1 VRRARAVLV
10 LVAFAAACADAGA
23 RGPAASRE
31 ERVHPSAPRGV
42 EAARDRAS
50 VPRGVEPA
58 DDRVWLALE
67 DAGRTALVDVGDR
80 RVVERY
86 RTPGGPHNLTV
97 APDGTVTVA
106 LWRSGRVALI
116 QDGRVRF
123 VRLGGAPH
131 DVKAA
136 GRLVVV
142 ANQGDARVDRV
153 RLDGRR
159 FASVPL
165 RADPHDLAIA
175 PGGRRAWVT
184 LEGSDDL
191 AVVDL
196 RHGRVLRYVSTGRAP
211 HDLLFAPDG
220 RLWVTDWGGA
230 LHVFDGG
237 RLVRSIPLGVE
248 AHHLAFT
255 PDGRE
260 AWITDHGAHRVY
272 VLSVRPV
279 RVLRSLPF
287 PGEPHHVAVTADGRW
302 AAVADHEH
310 GRLVVFGVPRHRR
323 VATIPVGVG
332 PHGVWAT
339 G

>member
-1 VRRARAVLV
+1 MRRARTILA
-10 LVAFAAACADAGA
+10 LVALAAACADAGVPSP
-23 RGPAASRE
+23 RMPPAARAVGRAS
-31 ERVHPSAPRGV
+31 
-42 EAARDRAS
+42 AS

-58 DDRVWLALE
+58 ADRVWVALE
-67 DAGRTALVDVGDR
+67 DAGRTVLVDLGDR
-80 RVVERY
+80 RVVAGY

-97 APDGTVTVA
+97 ARDGTVAVA
-106 LWRSGRVALI
+106 LWGSDRIALI
-116 QDGRVRF
+116 GDGRVRF
-123 VRLGGAPH
+123 VRVGGAPH

-136 GRLVVV
+136 GHLVVV
-142 ANQGDARVDRV
+142 ANQGAARVDRV

-159 FASVPL
+159 FASVGL

-175 PGGRRAWVT
+175 PDGRRAWVT

-191 AVVDL
+191 AVVGLED
-196 RHGRVLRYVSTGRAP
+196 GRVLRYVSTGRAP

-237 RLVRSIPLGVE
+237 RLVRSISLGVE

-260 AWITDHGAHRVY
+260 AWITDHGAGRVY

-310 GRLVVFGVPRHRR
+310 GRLVVYGVRRHRR
-323 VATIPVGVG
+323 VATVPVGAG
-332 PHGVWAT
+332 PHGVWTA